1 MDIFYELTKSL
12 FCNYRTVWTDSY
24 QKFSVI
30 LQMYFL
36 HLKPKDVLSFI
47 YFQFY
52 YSRSSFLLYVC
63 S

>member
-1 MDIFYELTKSL
+1 MDIFYELT
-12 FCNYRTVWTDSY
+12 TVWTDSY

-52 YSRSSFLLYVC
+52 YSRSTFLLYVC

>member
-52 YSRSSFLLYVC
+52 
-63 S
+63 